1 MVLVQS
7 PNGDPNLPLAEVRQ
21 VVQGV
26 VDEVEGTLL
35 NTMEPFLNLE
45 PTLERMAGR
54 LSVRIK
60 DQLATLG
67 VRLSSA
73 TLWDQPTQYVTVC
86 G

>member
-45 PTLERMAGR
+45 PTLERWPG
-54 LSVRIK
+54 
-60 DQLATLG
+60 G
-67 VRLSSA
+67 
-73 TLWDQPTQYVTVC
+73 
-86 G
+86 